1 MREFSCN
8 RWCYVTF
15 FLLTRI
21 KLPLKESETS
31 RLSKCISLSWK
42 TGETQD
48 MDFLRRP
55 LEHWERAGDLL
66 DLIVMDLPT
75 VEWFLH
81 PKLQVCNLMT
91 YTVCVSIT
99 NWKVFMTPIL
109 VCLCAAVASSNHYQA
124 NYILLNTQAEVS
136 PRSRDCFRFSV
147 LFFQQH

>member
-21 KLPLKESETS
+21 KSPLKESETS

-55 LEHWERAGDLL
+55 LEHWKRAGDLL

-81 PKLQVCNLMT
+81 PKLQVCNLIT

-99 NWKVFMTPIL
+99 NWKVFITPIL
-109 VCLCAAVASSNHYQA
+109 VCLCAYSHS
-124 NYILLNTQAEVS
+124 
-136 PRSRDCFRFSV
+136 CFRWKWH
-147 LFFQQH
+147 FFDRKHHSR

>member
-21 KLPLKESETS
+21 KSPLKESETS

-55 LEHWERAGDLL
+55 LEHWKRAGDLL

-91 YTVCVSIT
+91 YTLCVSIT

-109 VCLCAAVASSNHYQA
+109 VCLRAAVASSNHYQA

-136 PRSRDCFRFSV
+136 SRSRDGFHFSV